1 MFCPECGNPLN
12 DDQKFCP
19 KCGTPV
25 ESDGQETGAGTSGG
39 AETASFQGEN
49 RRQVPPADSGSA
61 GNGSLDMVMRV
72 VCGIAA
78 VIFLLSALA
87 RIPGIF
93 GSLFG
98 LRIGYLV
105 VAVLGF
111 ASALVMAL
119 STAVGAWK
127 WSGKLRN
134 LIFSGAVLGTALK
147 LITVI
152 LQLIVNRVFFGYFV
166 GGISFVYWLGYV
178 AVAAVLFGLMYAM
191 GSAPLM
197 GETKDSFM
205 GSVSEGFSELSGAA
219 KDLQAKQAEKSAA
232 KQRQAAAGYQAPPT
246 GGQAGYQAP
255 SAGGQAGYQ
264 APPMGG
270 APGYGVPPTGGMG
283 YGMPTTPPRGMV
295 AKKTNRSIWVYIL
308 LSLITCS
315 IYPYFFIHSLA
326 QDVNDLCEG
335 DGESTSGILAFI
347 FLGFITCGI
356 YRIIWWY
363 KLANRLQ
370 ANGHRY
376 NVPIQENGTTYV
388 MWVLFGSLLCFIG
401 PFIALN
407 FVIKN
412 TNKLCAAYNQYNGLA

>member
-25 ESDGQETGAGTSGG
+25 ESDDQKTGG
-39 AETASFQGEN
+39 ASGADTSYTSDQSSYEQN
-49 RRQVPPADSGSA
+49 RQQVPPTGAA
-61 GNGSLDMVMRV
+61 GGAKNGNLDTVMRA
-72 VCGIAA
+72 VCGVFA
-78 VIFLLSALA
+78 VIFLISALA

-98 LRIGYLV
+98 VRIGYLI
-105 VAVLGF
+105 AAIFGF
-111 ASALVMAL
+111 FAALMMAL
-119 STAVGAWK
+119 CTAAAAWK
-127 WSGKLRN
+127 WSSKLRN
-134 LIFSGAVLGTALK
+134 LVFGGAVLSVALK
-147 LITVI
+147 LIAAIV
-152 LQLIVNRVFFGYFV
+152 QLIAGRIMFGVFV
-166 GGISFVYWLGYV
+166 GGTVFVYWLGYV
-178 AVAAVLFGLMYAM
+178 FAAAVLFGLMYAM
-191 GSAPLM
+191 GSAPVV

-205 GSVSEGFSELSGAA
+205 ASMSEGFSELSGAA
-219 KDLQAKQAEKSAA
+219 KEVQAKQAEKSAA
-232 KQRQAAAGYQAPPT
+232 KQQQAASAYQAPP
-246 GGQAGYQAP
+246 
-255 SAGGQAGYQ
+255 AGGQAGYQ
-264 APPMGG
+264 APPAGG
-270 APGYGVPPTGGMG
+270 AVPGYGVPPVGGMG
-283 YGMPTTPPRGMV
+283 YGMPTTPPRGTIT
-295 AKKTNRSIWVYIL
+295 KKTNRSIWVYIL
-308 LSLITCS
+308 LSLVTCG

-326 QDVNDLCEG
+326 NDVNDLCEG

-412 TNKLCAAYNQYNGLA
+412 TNKLCTVYNQYNGLM

>member
-25 ESDGQETGAGTSGG
+25 EGDGPETGGAGDGVK
-39 AETASFQGEN
+39 N
-49 RRQVPPADSGSA
+49 
-61 GNGSLDMVMRV
+61 GNLDTVMRA
-72 VCGIAA
+72 VCGVLA
-78 VIFLLSALA
+78 VIFLISALA

-93 GSLFG
+93 SSLFG
-98 LRIGYLV
+98 VRFGYLIASV
-105 VAVLGF
+105 FGF
-111 ASALVMAL
+111 LAALIMAL
-119 STAVGAWK
+119 STGAAAWK
-127 WSGKLRN
+127 WSRRLRN
-134 LIFSGAVLGTALK
+134 LVFGGAVLSVALK
-147 LITVI
+147 LIAAIV
-152 LQLIVNRVFFGYFV
+152 QLIASRIMFGVFV
-166 GGISFVYWLGYV
+166 GGSVFAYWLGYV
-178 AVAAVLFGLMYAM
+178 FVAAVLFGLMYAA
-191 GSAPLM
+191 GSAPVV

-205 GSVSEGFSELSGAA
+205 ASMSEGFADLSGAA

-232 KQRQAAAGYQAPPT
+232 KQQQAAAAYQAPPAGGQTGYQAPPT

-255 SAGGQAGYQ
+255 PAGGT
-264 APPMGG
+264 
-270 APGYGVPPTGGMG
+270 APGYGVPPMGGMG
-283 YGMPTTPPRGMV
+283 YGMPTTPPQGRV
-295 AKKTNRSIWVYIL
+295 AKKTDRSIWIYIL
-308 LSLITCS
+308 LSLVTCG

-326 QDVNDLCEG
+326 NDVNDLCEG

-412 TNKLCAAYNQYNGLA
+412 TNKLCVVYNQYNGLM